1 MRNNEDRLGALNRG
15 ENPPIQ
21 QPQSNSQPE
30 QALQF
35 VTPTEFVELP
45 SKGEF
50 YPENHPL
57 HGEDTIE
64 IRHMTAKDE
73 DTLTSRTLLKK
84 GVAIDR
90 FLQNIIVNKSI
101 KVDSLLIGDK
111 NAIVVASRITGY
123 GSEYIAKVTCPACA
137 ESSDFAFDLQECENI
152 VDNDYEKH
160 GVKRTDE
167 NTFVIHIDK
176 MKMDVEVRL
185 MTSRE
190 ETGLVQL
197 MESRR
202 KRKLPESNLTD
213 QLRTIIVSVG
223 GNKDKQ
229 YIESF
234 IQHMPAI
241 DSRQLR
247 TIYQQIIP
255 NVDMNQTFLCLECAH
270 EGEVNVPFGAGFFWP
285 K

>member
-50 YPENHPL
+50 YSENHPL
-57 HGEDTIE
+57 YGKDTIE

-84 GVAIDR
+84 GIAIDR

-123 GSEYIAKVTCPACA
+123 GSEYIAKVACPACG
-137 ESSDFAFDLQECENI
+137 ENSDFAFDLQECENI

-176 MKMDVEVRL
+176 MKMDVEERL

-213 QLRTIIVSVG
+213 QLRTIIVSVD

-229 YIESF
+229 YIEAF

-255 NVDMNQTFLCLECAH
+255 NVDMNQTFLCPECAH
-270 EGEVNVPFGAGFFWP
+270 EGEVNVPFGVTFFWP